1 MNIKKSD
8 RRVSRT
14 RRSLREALMALILEK
29 GYDAVTIE
37 DITSRA
43 DTGRTTFYLHYRD
56 KEELLLESINEVVD
70 GLFTQ
75 ISQVPLAEWN
85 LPSNEGVEGAL
96 FPILVVFQNAAEN
109 ADLYR
114 VVLRGEGTSR
124 IQNLIRTLT
133 ASAVSEFLR
142 LMAERDGLTFHPVVP
157 VEVFSNYFAG
167 SLLGVLTWWLET
179 NMPYPAEKMAIIYQ
193 RLVYSSANEVLGVY
207 ENKDVTG

>member
-1 MNIKKSD
+1 
-8 RRVSRT
+8 
-14 RRSLREALMALILEK
+14 MALILEK

-56 KEELLLESINEVVD
+56 KEELLLESINEVVE

-75 ISQVPLAEWN
+75 ISQVPLAEWG
-85 LPSNEGVEGAL
+85 LPSKESVEGAL
-96 FPILVVFQNAAEN
+96 FPILLVFQNAAEN

-133 ASAVSEFLR
+133 ASAISEFLR

-167 SLLGVLTWWLET
+167 SLLGVLTVVAGEQYAIFGGKNGQYL
-179 NMPYPAEKMAIIYQ
+179 PAVSVFKH
-193 RLVYSSANEVLGVY
+193 
-207 ENKDVTG
+207 K

>member
-14 RRSLREALMALILEK
+14 RRSLREALMSLILEK

-37 DITSRA
+37 DITTRA

-85 LPSNEGVEGAL
+85 LTE
-96 FPILVVFQNAAEN
+96 
-109 ADLYR
+109 
-114 VVLRGEGTSR
+114 
-124 IQNLIRTLT
+124 
-133 ASAVSEFLR
+133 
-142 LMAERDGLTFHPVVP
+142 
-157 VEVFSNYFAG
+157 
-167 SLLGVLTWWLET
+167 
-179 NMPYPAEKMAIIYQ
+179 
-193 RLVYSSANEVLGVY
+193 
-207 ENKDVTG
+207 

>member
-1 MNIKKSD
+1 MGIKKSD

-56 KEELLLESINEVVD
+56 KEELLLESINEVVED
-70 GLFTQ
+70 LFTQ
-75 ISQVPLAEWN
+75 ISQRPLAEWN
-85 LPSNEGVEGAL
+85 LPGSGDSEATL
-96 FPILVVFQNAAEN
+96 FPILLVFQNAAEN

-114 VVLRGEGTSR
+114 VVLRGEGTSK
-124 IQNLIRTLT
+124 IQNRIRNLT
-133 ASAVSEFLR
+133 ASAVAEFLR
-142 LMAERDGLTFHPVVP
+142 LMAERDQFAFHPVVP

-167 SLLGVLTWWLET
+167 SLLGVLTWWLEN
-179 NMPYPAEKMAIIYQ
+179 NMPYPPDHMARIYQ
-193 RLVYSSANEVLGVY
+193 RLVYSSTNEVLGVN
-207 ENKDVTG
+207 ENSKKT